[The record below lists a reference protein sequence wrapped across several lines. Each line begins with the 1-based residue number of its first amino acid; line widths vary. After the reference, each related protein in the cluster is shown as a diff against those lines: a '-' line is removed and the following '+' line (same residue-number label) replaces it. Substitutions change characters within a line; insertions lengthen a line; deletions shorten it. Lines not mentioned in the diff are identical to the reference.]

1 MGGIVVR
8 GALAHAQMDG
18 GAPGQGGPA
27 DSAPAHAVD
36 VTIVAGG
43 EEADPL
49 MDTVRELF
57 GRLGLSV
64 SGHLVAN
71 PEQTPDG
78 GPRSPG
84 LSVQIDLA
92 SRYDALIVVRSD
104 RTEVR
109 RTISRDASPSIVRE
123 EIADAVR
130 SAVESQLLSDEA
142 RAAAPPPAPIATNAP
157 PPLRAPPV
165 LEAPAPSADDRWFA
179 LDLTT
184 LAGLGYVAPGPLVSA
199 RVGGGVVLGS
209 RRGHRP
215 SVTVT
220 GSYLV
225 PFTSSLNNGSSSPNV
240 TSSTDMVS
248 FRAIPA
254 IEVLHTS
261 SIALHVG
268 AGGGVDAI
276 ALGHTT
282 TQPAPPLKIMNE
294 GDQTKVDPILTAQ
307 ATVDVG
313 LTPGVAFTLMVGSD
327 LDLRALRYVVQD
339 QGAEQPL
346 LVPNQVR
353 PFALGGFT
361 FTAVGAGLFAP
372 RSAP

>member
-1 MGGIVVR
+1 MR

-27 DSAPAHAVD
+27 DSAPARAVD
-36 VTIVAGG
+36 VTILSGG

-57 GRLGLSV
+57 GRLGLTV

-71 PEQTPDG
+71 PEQAQDA

-92 SRYDALIVVRSD
+92 SRYEALIVVRSD

-142 RAAAPPPAPIATNAP
+142 RAAPPPAPIAANTP

-184 LAGLGYVAPGPLVSA
+184 LAGAAYVAPGPAVSA

-209 RRGHRP
+209 RRGRRP
-215 SVTVT
+215 SVAVT
-220 GSYLV
+220 ASYLL
-225 PFTSSLNNGSSSPNV
+225 PFPSSLPPNGNV
-240 TSSTDMVS
+240 TSSTYMVS
-248 FRAIPA
+248 FRAVPA

-268 AGGGVDAI
+268 AGGGMDAI
-276 ALGHTT
+276 T
-282 TQPAPPLKIMNE
+282 
-294 GDQTKVDPILTAQ
+294 
-307 ATVDVG
+307 
-313 LTPGVAFTLMVGSD
+313 
-327 LDLRALRYVVQD
+327 LRAHHAAA
-339 QGAEQPL
+339 GA
-346 LVPNQVR
+346 
-353 PFALGGFT
+353 A
-361 FTAVGAGLFAP
+361 A
-372 RSAP
+372 

>member
-18 GAPGQGGPA
+18 GAPGQGGPT
-27 DSAPAHAVD
+27 DSAPARAVD

-49 MDTVRELF
+49 LDTVRELF
-57 GRLGLSV
+57 GRLGLGV

-71 PEQTPDG
+71 PEQAQDA

-109 RTISRDASPSIVRE
+109 RTISRDASPAIVRE
-123 EIADAVR
+123 VIADAVR

-142 RAAAPPPAPIATNAP
+142 RATATPAPIASNTP
-157 PPLRAPPV
+157 PPVPAPPV
-165 LEAPAPSADDRWFA
+165 LEAPAPKADDRWFA

-184 LAGLGYVAPGPLVSA
+184 LAGAEAIASGELARP

-209 RRGHRP
+209 RRGRRP

-220 GSYLV
+220 GSYLA
-225 PFTSSLNNGSSSPNV
+225 PFTSSLPPNGSV

-248 FRAIPA
+248 FRAVAA

-261 SIALHVG
+261 SVALHVG

-276 ALGHTT
+276 TLRPT
-282 TQPAPPLKIMNE
+282 TQPEPPLKITNE
-294 GDQTKVDPILTAQ
+294 GNQTNVDPILTAQ

-313 LTPGVAFTLMVGSD
+313 LTPGVAFTVTAGSD
-327 LDLRALRYVVQD
+327 FDLRALRYVVED
-339 QGAEQPL
+339 QGPDQPL